1 MIDVDKNAAY
11 PTAIEALK
19 DEESLSQTVAL
30 RRTLRGIE
38 AMSMIRKG
46 QVNEIGQGNSMFS
59 GAEISGSETDE
70 QLEQS
75 YLIGKHFLGVAPL
88 GLPLISEGQP

>member
-1 MIDVDKNAAY
+1 MIGQDHRNVKRIVKLVMGFNFFN
-11 PTAIEALK
+11 
-19 DEESLSQTVAL
+19 TV

-46 QVNEIGQGNSMFS
+46 QVNEIGQGNSMFN

-75 YLIGKHFLGVAPL
+75 YLICAT
-88 GLPLISEGQP
+88 